1 MAKRHIA
8 RRQILD
14 TFLFLSRK
22 LPVGRLRH
30 KLEIGLR
37 GLPSGHPAGCRAE
50 RINALANQLPRCDD
64 YLEVGVQY
72 GFTLS
77 SVNVENK
84 TGVDPELMF
93 NPRLAP
99 GVTLYRTTSDEFFA
113 NLSVD
118 AQYDLVFLD
127 GLHTFA
133 QTTRDFLNALMHLRP
148 GGLIVVDDVVPSSEA
163 KALPDR
169 NESLRMQLEETG
181 IADGEWFGD
190 VWKLPVALD
199 AILRNEIKLE
209 VFGYGVCGQAV
220 VKVMDPR
227 QLHMRLTETEFY
239 PYSNLRFADFF
250 PGNRTVLLPGYQVSA

>member
-1 MAKRHIA
+1 MAKRHSA
-8 RRQILD
+8 NRKILD
-14 TFLFLSRK
+14 PLLSLSRK
-22 LPVGRLRH
+22 LPTGRLRH
-30 KLEIGLR
+30 KLEVSLR
-37 GLPSGHPAGCRAE
+37 GLPSNHPVGCRAE
-50 RINALANQLPRCDD
+50 RINALASQLTRCDD

-99 GVTLYRTTSDEFFA
+99 GVTLHRTTSDNFFA
-113 NLSVD
+113 NLSED
-118 AQYDLVFLD
+118 IQYDLVFLD

-133 QTTRDFLNALMHLRP
+133 QTTRDFLNALNHLRP
-148 GGLIVVDDVVPSSEA
+148 GGLIVVDDVVPSSAA

-169 NESLRMQLEETG
+169 DESLRMQLEETG
-181 IADGEWFGD
+181 KADGEWFGD

-199 AILRNEIKLE
+199 AILGNEIKLD

-227 QLHMRLTETEFY
+227 QLHLRLTETDFY
-239 PYSNLRFADFF
+239 RYSNLSFADFF